1 MESIYNTIN
10 ILIYKLSTC
19 SLQHAIH
26 NDDGVYPFRDQIYE
40 KDENV
45 FYDDKKEQ
53 ITEQIKEINT
63 YPGDSLPYPYKN
75 IVQLDEEMDE
85 YWDEYWN
92 KPIQKT
98 NTNSL
103 MYNLINELP

>member
-1 MESIYNTIN
+1 MEYIYNTIN
-10 ILIYKLSTC
+10 ILINKLTTC
-19 SLQHAIH
+19 SLQHTVH
-26 NDDGVYPFRDQIYE
+26 DNDGVYPFRDQIYE
-40 KDENV
+40 KDENI

-53 ITEQIKEINT
+53 ITEQIKEIHT

-75 IVQLDEEMDE
+75 IVQLDEEIDE
-85 YWDEYWN
+85 YLN

-98 NTNSL
+98 NTNSP